1 MALTDLLHA
10 IQARADD
17 EIAADRHA
25 VALESDAVIA
35 DASSRAEAL
44 ERELR
49 ARAEAEAEIEAGR
62 RRAAARLA
70 AVRRIREARE
80 DAYLALRAELAQ
92 ELSEAR
98 TNPEYPRLLDQ
109 LIRTA
114 LVALANAV
122 VLRVDPRD
130 EKLARE
136 LLTSVSPT
144 VSVDPTLQTW
154 GGVHAVDS
162 DGRSVVNTLEQRLAG
177 AESRLRMLFAQAL
190 AADRDESR
198 S

>member
-17 EIAADRHA
+17 EIAADREA
-25 VALESDAVIA
+25 VKIEADAVIA
-35 DASSRAEAL
+35 DASSRADAL
-44 ERELR
+44 EQELR
-49 ARAEAEAEIEAGR
+49 MRAKSQAEVEAGR

-70 AVRRIREARE
+70 AVRRIRDARE
-80 DAYLALRAELAQ
+80 DAYLALREELAQ
-92 ELSEAR
+92 ELRDAR
-98 TNPEYPRLLDQ
+98 TTPQYPQLLGR

-114 LVALANAV
+114 VTALPNAV
-122 VLRVDPRD
+122 ALRVDPRD

-136 LLTSVSPT
+136 SLTSVAPT
-144 VSVDPTLQTW
+144 VSVDPTLHTW
-154 GGVHAVDS
+154 GGVHAVGS

-177 AESRLRMLFAQAL
+177 AEPRLRMLFAQAL

>member
-17 EIAADRHA
+17 EIAADRQA
-25 VALESDAVIA
+25 VTLESDAVIA

-49 ARAEAEAEIEAGR
+49 ARAEAETEIEAGR
-62 RRAAARLA
+62 RRATARLA
-70 AVRRIREARE
+70 AVRRIRDARE
-80 DAYLALRAELAQ
+80 DAYLTLRAELAH
-92 ELSEAR
+92 ELSDAR
-98 TNPEYPRLLDQ
+98 TDPDYPQLLGQ

-114 LVALANAV
+114 LVALPNAV
-122 VLRVDPRD
+122 ALRVDPRD
-130 EKLARE
+130 EGLARKS
-136 LLTSVSPT
+136 LTSVAST
-144 VSVDPTLQTW
+144 VSVDPTLHVW

-177 AESRLRMLFAQAL
+177 AEPRLRMLFAQAL